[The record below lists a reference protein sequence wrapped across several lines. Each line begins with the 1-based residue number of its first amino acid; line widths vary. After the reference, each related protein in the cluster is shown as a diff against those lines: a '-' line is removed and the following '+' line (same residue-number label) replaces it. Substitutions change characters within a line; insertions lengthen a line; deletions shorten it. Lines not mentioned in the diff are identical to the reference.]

1 MHEMSPDITRV
12 SGARSH
18 VAFVI
23 SEIEHQFPY
32 LLGALNRQL
41 DEFGA
46 EWSNAFEDELATVFA
61 DDEPALAMAVHGYA
75 KFTLESM
82 KLQHRF
88 QTTREYDRK
97 SFAEAADEVYQDR
110 DYMFGLYL
118 PGILLSHYLWRHHYI
133 QQGFFRDHFLPLLTP
148 DDEVFYDVG
157 VGTGFYSRK
166 LLTNSRLRGE
176 GFDLSPHSMAYTE
189 NILLRYGVSTR
200 YKGRLRDV
208 TAPPSIPPADVLVN
222 VEVLEH
228 LEDPLGFLRS
238 LHQMLR
244 PGGHGF
250 IAAAVNAP
258 NADHIFLYNSG
269 DEVRS
274 HLEDAGFRVLA
285 ASIDQAYEQRTAD
298 ELVPVNA
305 VFIVTKD

>member
-1 MHEMSPDITRV
+1 MV
-12 SGARSH
+12 
-18 VAFVI
+18 
-23 SEIEHQFPY
+23 SEIQRQFPY

-46 EWSNAFEDELATVFA
+46 EWANAFEDELATVFT
-61 DDEPALAMAVHGYA
+61 DDDTALAMAVHGYA

-88 QTTREYDRK
+88 QKTRMYEDK
-97 SFAEAADEVYQDR
+97 TFAEAADEVYQDR

-133 QQGFFRDHFLPLLTP
+133 QQGFFRDHFLPRLTP
-148 DDEVFYDVG
+148 NDEVFYDVG

-166 LLTNSRLRGE
+166 LLTNSDLRGE

-189 NILLRYGVSTR
+189 NMLLRYGVSAR
-200 YKGRLRDV
+200 YEGRLRDV
-208 TAPPSIPPADVLVN
+208 TAPPPIPPADALVN

-228 LEDPLGFLRS
+228 LEDPLGFLGN
-238 LHQMLR
+238 LHKMLR
-244 PGGHGF
+244 SGGHGF

-274 HLEDAGFRVLA
+274 HLEGAGFRVLT
-285 ASIDQAYEQRTAD
+285 ASIDQAYQPRTSD

-305 VFIVTKD
+305 AFIVTKD